1 MSIVGLTDSV
11 VVSFQRLGKLYKG
24 GPKTASGFGADL
36 EYFRFNSDNP
46 AIMAAFADAYGTQPK
61 VINCFIP
68 HATPEQAFPNWCEVW
83 GKTGLVHRCDGQTMS
98 VWLNGDKYERGVKP
112 CMGGHEKG
120 DPLNDAVGRLDVII
134 PELVAAGF
142 VGYVTLETHGKHDI
156 LNIVKVLG
164 AVHQSRIGNEAG
176 LRGVPFVLR
185 RVREN
190 ISIPGYGKTEG
201 QCTRADKWLVKLE
214 PSSDWLR
221 VQIEMS
227 RMEALNMP
235 QPDRLALPAGDVVD
249 AATGELVAP
258 KAPATPAKPAAPK
271 PQPPV
276 QKTAATKPNGNGNGA
291 KTRPTLQQ
299 FAAKWDQ
306 LVAWA
311 QALGVDADLSIEHNA
326 TIEQYIARG
335 KALKP
340 KVVEIARPMSD
351 PMVNYQNDD
360 DIIKSAIAMLQ
371 QYETEPVNG

>member
-1 MSIVGLTDSV
+1 MSIVGLTDTV
-11 VVSFQRLGKLYKG
+11 VGSFQRLGKLYKG

-46 AIMAAFADAYGTQPK
+46 SIMAAFADAYGTQPK

-98 VWLNGDKYERGVKP
+98 VWLDGDKYQRGAKP
-112 CMGGHEKG
+112 CMGGHEKN

-164 AVHQSRIGNEAG
+164 AVYQSRIGNEAG
-176 LRGVPFVLR
+176 LRGVPFALR

-190 ISIPGYGKTEG
+190 ISVPGYGKTAG
-201 QCTRADKWLVKLE
+201 ARTRADKWLVKIE

-227 RMEALNMP
+227 RMEALQIDQP
-235 QPDRLALPAGDVVD
+235 QRLALPAGDVVD
-249 AATGELVAP
+249 ASTGELV
-258 KAPATPAKPAAPK
+258 TPEPVKPAAPK
-271 PQPPV
+271 PQPP
-276 QKTAATKPNGNGNGA
+276 AAKPNGNGNGNG
-291 KTRPTLQQ
+291 KGPTLQQ
-299 FAAKWDQ
+299 VAAKWDQ
-306 LVAWA
+306 LVSWA
-311 QALGVDADLSIEHNA
+311 QALGVEADLSIEHDA
-326 TIEQYIARG
+326 TIDQYIARG

-340 KVVEIARPMSD
+340 KVLEIAKPMSD
-351 PMVNYQNDD
+351 LPPAAIEDEH
-360 DIIKSAIAMLQ
+360 IKRAVALMA
-371 QYETEPVNG
+371 QYETEPVTNG

>member
-11 VVSFQRLGKLYKG
+11 VGSFQRLGKLYKG
-24 GPKTASGFGADL
+24 APKTSNGFGADL

-46 AIMAAFADAYGTQPK
+46 EIMAAFADAYGTQPK

-68 HATPEQAFPNWCEVW
+68 NATPEQAFPNWCEVW
-83 GKTGLVHRCDGQTMS
+83 GKSGLVHRCDGQTMS
-98 VWLNGDKYERGVKP
+98 IWINGDKYERGAKP
-112 CMGGHEKG
+112 CTGGHEKN

-164 AVHQSRIGNEAG
+164 AVYQSRIGNDAG

-190 ISIPGYGKTEG
+190 ISVPGYGKTAG
-201 QCTRADKWLVKLE
+201 SRTRADKWLVKLE

-227 RMEALNMP
+227 RMEALSLP
-235 QPDRLALPAGDVVD
+235 QTDRLALPSGDVVSGS
-249 AATGELVAP
+249 TGEVVTP
-258 KAPATPAKPAAPK
+258 KALPEPQKPAA
-271 PQPPV
+271 Q
-276 QKTAATKPNGNGNGA
+276 KPNGNGKNG
-291 KTRPTLQQ
+291 PTLQQ
-299 FAAKWDQ
+299 VSAKWDQ
-306 LVAWA
+306 LVSWA
-311 QALGVDADLSIEHNA
+311 QTLGVEADLSIEQDA
-326 TIEQYIARG
+326 TIDQYIARG

-340 KVVEIARPMSD
+340 LVLAVAKPMSD
-351 PMVNYQNDD
+351 LPPA
-360 DIIKSAIAMLQ
+360 AIEDEHIRRAVALMA
-371 QYETEPVNG
+371 QYDQEPVNG